1 MHLNRYKSQN
11 LDDIFP
17 RELQALEVCKFLPSG
32 KTARNTVSR
41 YLI

>member
-1 MHLNRYKSQN
+1 MHLIRNKSQN
-11 LDDIFP
+11 LDELFTK
-17 RELQALEVCKFLPSG
+17 ELQALEVCKFWPSG